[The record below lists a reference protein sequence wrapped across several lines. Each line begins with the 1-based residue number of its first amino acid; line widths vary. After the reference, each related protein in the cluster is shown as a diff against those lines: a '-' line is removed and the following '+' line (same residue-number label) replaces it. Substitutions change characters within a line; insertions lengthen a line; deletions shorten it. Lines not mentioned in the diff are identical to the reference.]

1 MKNAII
7 WGAAG
12 GIGKAL
18 TQKLTS
24 ENFTVVAISRR
35 IDEMSLVT
43 PYTIHADVT
52 QPLQVA
58 EAARIAGEVAKGF
71 DLYVYAVGD
80 IIYQKI
86 SEMSSDQWDRILA
99 ANLTGVFLTTQAS
112 LSLLRSGAYMVFLG
126 AVHERLRLPGLSA
139 YAAAK
144 AGLEVFVEILRKE
157 TRHKTL
163 IIRPG
168 AVNTALWSKVPFSLP
183 KTALQPEA
191 LAEKIYSAII
201 EGKEGVLDL

>member
-18 TQKLTS
+18 LQKLAS
-24 ENFTVVAISRR
+24 ENFTVVAISRYAN
-35 IDEMSLVT
+35 EMSLLT

-58 EAARIAGEVAKGF
+58 EAARIASEVADGF
-71 DLYVYAVGD
+71 DLYIYAVGD
-80 IIYQKI
+80 IIYQRI
-86 SEMSSDQWDRILA
+86 SEMSLDHWDRILA
-99 ANLTGVFLTTQAS
+99 ANLTGAFLTTQAS
-112 LSLLRSGAYMVFLG
+112 LSFLRSGAYMIFLG
-126 AVHERLRLPGLSA
+126 AIHERLRLPGLSA

-144 AGLEVFVEILRKE
+144 AGLEVYVEILRKE

-163 IIRPG
+163 IVRPG
-168 AVNTALWSKVPFSLP
+168 AVNTAFWSKVPFSIP
-183 KTALQPEA
+183 KHALQPEA
-191 LAEKIYSAII
+191 LAEQIFSAIMD
-201 EGKEGVLDL
+201 GKEGVLDL

>member
-24 ENFTVVAISRR
+24 ENFTVVAISRQ

-43 PYTIHADVT
+43 TYTIHADVT

-58 EAARIAGEVAKGF
+58 EAARIAGEVAEGF

-80 IIYQKI
+80 ITYQKI

>member
-1 MKNAII
+1 
-7 WGAAG
+7 
-12 GIGKAL
+12 
-18 TQKLTS
+18 
-24 ENFTVVAISRR
+24 
-35 IDEMSLVT
+35 
-43 PYTIHADVT
+43 
-52 QPLQVA
+52 
-58 EAARIAGEVAKGF
+58 
-71 DLYVYAVGD
+71 
-80 IIYQKI
+80 
-86 SEMSSDQWDRILA
+86 
-99 ANLTGVFLTTQAS
+99 
-112 LSLLRSGAYMVFLG
+112 MVFLG